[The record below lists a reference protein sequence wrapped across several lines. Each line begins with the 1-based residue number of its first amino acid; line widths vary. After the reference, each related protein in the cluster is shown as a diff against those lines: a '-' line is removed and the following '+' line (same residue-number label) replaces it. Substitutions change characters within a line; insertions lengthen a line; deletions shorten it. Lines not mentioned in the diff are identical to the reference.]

1 MPHRPESIELRLLLE
16 AIYQC
21 YHYDFRNYSLASI
34 KRRLTLALE
43 HFKCHSYS
51 QLQDMLFRQ
60 PEILP
65 KLISFLTIQVSEFF
79 RDPEYFKAIREH
91 VIPHLKTY
99 PSLKIWIA
107 GCSSGEEAY
116 SFSILFHEEGLAE
129 RTLIYATDINSAAL
143 KKAEAGI
150 YDIDRIQLFTENHRQ
165 SGSSCSFSDYYT
177 AAYEKAVLDKSLKQ
191 RILFSDHSIVTDS
204 VFAEMHLISCRNVLI
219 YFNRELQDR
228 ALSLFSDSLVRKGFL
243 GLGAKETIRFSPI
256 ASKFTEF
263 SRDERLY
270 QKKAVL

>member
-1 MPHRPESIELRLLLE
+1 MPHRPENVELRLLLE

-21 YHYDFRNYSLASI
+21 HHYDFRNYSPSSI
-34 KRRLTLALE
+34 KRRLSLALQY
-43 HFKCHSYS
+43 FKCNTYS
-51 QLQDMLFRQ
+51 QLQDQLFRT

-65 KLISFLTIQVSEFF
+65 KLVSYLTVQVSEFF
-79 RDPEYFKAIREH
+79 RDPEYFKTIREQ
-91 VIPHLKTY
+91 VIPHLRTY

-116 SFSILFHEEGLAE
+116 SFAVLLREEGLE
-129 RTLIYATDINSAAL
+129 DRSLIYATDINSQAL
-143 KKAEAGI
+143 KRAEAGI
-150 YDIDRIQLFTENHRQ
+150 YEIERFPLFTDNHRL
-165 SGSSCSFSDYYT
+165 SGSSRSFSDYYT
-177 AAYEKAVLDKSLKQ
+177 AAYEKAVLDKSLKR

-228 ALSLFSDSLVRKGFL
+228 ALNLFNESLIRKGFL
-243 GLGAKETIRFSPI
+243 GLGAKETIRFSQV
-256 ASKFTEF
+256 ANKFTEF
-263 SRDERLY
+263 SREERLY